1 MSLYLFDSSFTNLA
15 TDSFFKE
22 LIEASFRL
30 LLLLKFFLSALIF
43 VFKLLVSLPQPLLL
57 PPFIFA
63 VLRVDKLSFE
73 EEPTDPI
80 PLNDRFPLDDI
91 IYPFYIICQA

>member
-1 MSLYLFDSSFTNLA
+1 M
-15 TDSFFKE
+15 
-22 LIEASFRL
+22 EASFRL

-57 PPFIFA
+57 PPFIFT

-73 EEPTDPI
+73 EEPMDPI
-80 PLNDRFPLDDI
+80 PLSDRFPLDDI